1 MPEPEYEKKA
11 KSNDLLGRLGWFRK
25 ALLFIGAI
33 GFIAIIY
40 FSGQITSIYQFIFWI
55 FVGGFFLII
64 MYFAVSYLL
73 GAIKPAP
80 FSPTQDY
87 FTKLVNSAKMQ
98 CPPSIEGKSLF
109 LIGDERTQGFSVGS
123 ISGYVKIPYTK
134 GKLKIDEKG
143 KPIIKLDEKGKPTIK
158 GDKGN
163 PVFETLPVENGE
175 GDGFFVV
182 KKGGLLGKFM
192 YVRAHQSL
200 HSPLVGDVFISTCNL
215 VQYGKYHYPFQQY
228 QQFIDRIMKQNM
240 DEVIITTF
248 EYQHD
253 LISLTTDDAL
263 NFNPY
268 WQLARRQGTEQ
279 LATPNQ

>member
-11 KSNDLLGRLGWFRK
+11 KKEDLLSRLGWFRK

-33 GFIAIIY
+33 GILVLLF

-55 FVGGFFLII
+55 LIGAVLLGL
-64 MYFAVSYLL
+64 MYFAFSYLIN
-73 GAIKPAP
+73 AIKPAP

-98 CPPSIEGKSLF
+98 CPPSIKGRDLYI
-109 LIGDERTQGFSVGS
+109 IGDERTQGYNVGS
-123 ISGYVKIPYTK
+123 IEGYVKIPYTSGRVK
-134 GKLKIDEKG
+134 RGKDG
-143 KPIIKLDEKGKPTIK
+143 KPIIKLDEKNKPIIK

-163 PVFETLPVENGE
+163 PVYETEPIVNGE

-182 KKGGLLGKFM
+182 RKGAIFGKFM

-200 HSPLVGDVFISTCNL
+200 HSQLIGDVFINTCNL

-228 QQFIDRIMKQNM
+228 QQYVERIMKQNM